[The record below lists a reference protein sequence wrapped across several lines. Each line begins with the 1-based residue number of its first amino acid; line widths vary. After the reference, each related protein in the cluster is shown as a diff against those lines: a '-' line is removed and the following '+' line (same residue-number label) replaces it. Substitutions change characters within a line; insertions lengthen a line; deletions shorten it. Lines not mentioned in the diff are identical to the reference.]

1 MCLGRPREIG
11 QGIPEGILRETLE
24 FRLVNFPLSRFG
36 FFSPPSEAMFEKKI
50 PTQYEDFYYNIESS
64 PGCKKD
70 FSPVPVFKAIAPLH
84 WLALF
89 GPFLESIYDK
99 FETKLMDG
107 IVEKHLPNSP
117 SYSKLQLQVGGFM
130 MNSISEFVFPRKFP
144 RNFEFVGGMHI
155 EEGNSQAIPQVCN
168 PCNCISD

>member
-1 MCLGRPREIG
+1 MSCFLIS
-11 QGIPEGILRETLE
+11 T
-24 FRLVNFPLSRFG
+24 LVNEPLSRFG
-36 FFSPPSEAMFEKKI
+36 FFSQPSEGMFEKKI
-50 PTQYEDFYYNIESS
+50 SSCNTDFYHNLDLS

-70 FSPVPVFKAIAPLH
+70 FSPIPVFKSIAPFH

-89 GPFLESIYDK
+89 GPFLESLYDQ
-99 FETKLMDG
+99 FETRLMDG

-155 EEGNSQAIPQVCN
+155 EMGNSQAIPQVCN
-168 PCNCISD
+168 LSKCILMNSMVDL